1 MRQRQILALGL
12 AGCIL
17 SGVGISLTFAYFFG
31 QEKAVSADAVGK
43 VQLEVC
49 MLESGEEYAE
59 DRVTGILP
67 GQTIDRRPAVI
78 LDGESPDAYI
88 RVRIEFGGVLEKTGS
103 ESEEEQ
109 EERVARI
116 RDLRDGIDFCDGWL
130 EGEDGFYYY
139 QKKVI
144 HSSIVPVY
152 DGVTIPESWDNEI
165 AEKTFTIEL
174 SAEAVRA
181 DCLDPWMENGNE
193 EILSWD

>member
-1 MRQRQILALGL
+1 MRKKEIFALGL

-17 SGVGISLTFAYFFG
+17 SGAGISLTFVYFSG
-31 QEKAVSADAVGK
+31 QEKAVSADAAEK
-43 VQLEVC
+43 IQLEVC

-67 GQTIDRRPAVI
+67 GQTVERKPAVI
-78 LDGESPDAYI
+78 LDGEAPDVYI

-109 EERVARI
+109 EERAARI
-116 RDLRDGIDFCDGWL
+116 RDLRDGIDFCGGWL

-139 QKKVI
+139 QKKVVPG
-144 HSSIVPVY
+144 SIVPVY
-152 DGVTIPESWDNEI
+152 DGVKIPESWDNEI

-181 DCLDPWMENGNE
+181 DCLEPWMEE
-193 EILSWD
+193 DADEILAWD

>member
-1 MRQRQILALGL
+1 MRKRQIFALGL
-12 AGCIL
+12 VGCIL
-17 SGVGISLTFAYFFG
+17 SGAGISLTFVCFSE
-31 QEKAVSADAVGK
+31 QEKAVSADAAEEI
-43 VQLEVC
+43 QLEVC
-49 MLESGEEYAE
+49 MLESGEEYKE

-103 ESEEEQ
+103 ESEKEQ
-109 EERVARI
+109 EELAARI
-116 RDLRDGIDFCDGWL
+116 RDLRDGIDFCGGWL

-139 QKKVI
+139 QKKAA
-144 HSSIVPVY
+144 HGSIVPVY
-152 DGVTIPESWDNEI
+152 DGVTIPENWDNEI

-181 DCLDPWMENGNE
+181 DCLEPWIE
-193 EILSWD
+193 EGTEIRSWD